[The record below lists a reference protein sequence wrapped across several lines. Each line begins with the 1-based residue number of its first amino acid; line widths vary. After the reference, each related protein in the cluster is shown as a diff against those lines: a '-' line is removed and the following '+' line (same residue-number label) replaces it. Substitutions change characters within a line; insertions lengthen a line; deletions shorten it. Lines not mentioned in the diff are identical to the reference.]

1 MAGFEDKEFVDVDN
15 EYGKDEEQEEEEEEE
30 EEQEERCIGEE
41 KAAGEVAVE
50 KEITRGH
57 SAGSHTDQ

>member
-50 KEITRGH
+50 KEITRGR
-57 SAGSHTDQ
+57 SAPSHTDQ

>member
-1 MAGFEDKEFVDVDN
+1 MAGFEDKKFVDVCN
-15 EYGKDEEQEEEEEEE
+15 EYGKDEEEEEEGEK
-30 EEQEERCIGEE
+30 RWVGEE

-57 SAGSHTDQ
+57 SARSHTDY

>member
-1 MAGFEDKEFVDVDN
+1 MAGFEDKEFVDVGN
-15 EYGKDEEQEEEEEEE
+15 EYGKDEEEDEEEEEEE
-30 EEQEERCIGEE
+30 GEKRWVGEE

-57 SAGSHTDQ
+57 SARSHTDY